1 MNDDEEGSPPL
12 DPEEEAPPLDDRPQ
26 DLEVRIP
33 KLLKR
38 GLLAAVM
45 LLAVGLLFYALA
57 PPANPGAPY
66 TLNRLP
72 ELLAAAD
79 PRGVIG
85 LGLLALLLTPL
96 GRVAMSLG
104 HFAKQRD
111 RLYVLLTAI
120 VFVNISIAV
129 ALGAF

>member
-1 MNDDEEGSPPL
+1 MND
-12 DPEEEAPPLDDRPQ
+12 EEEAPPLDARPQ

-33 KLLKR
+33 KLLHR
-38 GLLAAVM
+38 GLLAAVA
-45 LLAVGLLFYALA
+45 LLAVGLLYYALA
-57 PPANPGAPY
+57 PPADTSGDY

-72 ELLAAAD
+72 ALLAAGD

-96 GRVAMSLG
+96 GRVGISLM
-104 HFAKQRD
+104 HFAKQHD

-129 ALGAF
+129 ALGAL